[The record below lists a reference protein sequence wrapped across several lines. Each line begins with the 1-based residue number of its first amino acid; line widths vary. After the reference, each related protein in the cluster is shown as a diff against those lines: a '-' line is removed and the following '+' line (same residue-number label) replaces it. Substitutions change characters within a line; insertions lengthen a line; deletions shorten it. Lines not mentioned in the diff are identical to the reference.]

1 MLMQEEMAAA
11 DVEKLPREI
20 VERLLWRPE
29 DTPDKLDHSIHQYNT
44 VLLQPVEVR
53 PCSNSASDWEWRST
67 PASLFRL
74 DALALSVIA
83 TATWLGGWVGGCLSQ
98 PVLYQ
103 ND

>member
-1 MLMQEEMAAA
+1 MQEEMAAA

-53 PCSNSASDWEWRST
+53 PCSNSASD
-67 PASLFRL
+67 
-74 DALALSVIA
+74 
-83 TATWLGGWVGGCLSQ
+83 
-98 PVLYQ
+98 
-103 ND
+103 

>member
-1 MLMQEEMAAA
+1 MAAA

-53 PCSNSASDWEWRST
+53 PCSNSASD
-67 PASLFRL
+67 
-74 DALALSVIA
+74 
-83 TATWLGGWVGGCLSQ
+83 
-98 PVLYQ
+98 
-103 ND
+103 